1 MNPKYKPKNLFIEGY
16 DYRVWSK
23 NEKEWADKEES
34 TDMEEST
41 DKRNQL
47 IKRNLYIYLKEG
59 KGLKILTPNN
69 LLTIYFQYY

>member
-23 NEKEWADKEES
+23 NEKEWTDKEES
-34 TDMEEST
+34 TVMEEST

-47 IKRNLYIYLKEG
+47 INRNLYIYLKEG